1 MKYSK
6 KKADKFGIFLEIHP
20 EFKEIFGVNIESHET
35 EEIEEEKKE
44 VNAKQSDV
52 DKTKKWLKIWNKKKN
67 PINKFKVCELTEKY
81 KIYEIILLILI
92 IYFFVDYYYL

>member
-44 VNAKQSDV
+44 VNAK
-52 DKTKKWLKIWNKKKN
+52 
-67 PINKFKVCELTEKY
+67 
-81 KIYEIILLILI
+81 
-92 IYFFVDYYYL
+92 